1 MTEQWHRMTALALG
15 NGIAGGHIDPV
26 ALTEHFLERMADGDG
41 DRVVYLAATPA
52 RARAEAEAARDRA
65 KDGRRLGP
73 LDGVPMSWKDL
84 FDSAGTATTAASPIF
99 AHRVPEVD
107 ATLLARASRAGMVCL
122 GKTNLTEFAF
132 SGLGIN
138 PHYGT
143 PANAY
148 DATVARVPGGSS
160 SGAAVSVAR
169 GLAPAAIGSDTGG
182 SVRIPAA
189 FNGLVGLKTTA
200 GLLPLGGVIPL
211 AASLDTAG
219 PLTRDVADANAV
231 FAVLAGRRAAD
242 LGAATLRGARL
253 LVPENVVWN
262 HIEAGNER
270 AVRRAIDRL
279 AAAGAEVVTAEV
291 PELTAVQDLF
301 AKEGPLV
308 AAEAYA
314 RWKDLVNRQPDKI
327 YHNVLKRFWAGS
339 EMTAASFEALRR
351 GLDTLSVRFHQR
363 LAGYS
368 AMVAPTTL
376 IAPPPIADLEADDD
390 AYMAANG
397 GALHNTTLGNVLKVC
412 AVTLP
417 CGGTASGGANNETD
431 LPVGLMLHGRPFTE
445 AALLRLAQACET
457 ALADIPKPTPK
468 LSS

>member
-1 MTEQWHRMTALALG
+1 MTDSWHQMTALALG
-15 NGIAGGHIDPV
+15 DGIAGGAIDPV
-26 ALTEHFLERMADGDG
+26 ALTEHFLERIARGDG
-41 DRVVYLAATPA
+41 DRVVYLATTAE
-52 RARAEAEAARDRA
+52 RARAEAEAAWARA
-65 KDGRRLGP
+65 RAGQRLGP
-73 LDGVPMSWKDL
+73 LDGVPMSWKVL

-99 AHRVPEVD
+99 AQRVPEVD

-148 DATVARVPGGSS
+148 DAAVPRVPGGSS

-200 GLLPLGGVIPL
+200 GLLPLDGVIPL

-219 PLTRDVADANAV
+219 PLTRDVADANAI
-231 FAVLAGRRAAD
+231 FAVLAGRLAAD
-242 LGAATLRGARL
+242 LDAASLCGARL
-253 LVPENVVWN
+253 LVPDNVMWN
-262 HIEAGNER
+262 GVEVGNEQ
-270 AVRRAIDRL
+270 AVRHAIDRL
-279 AAAGAEVVTAEV
+279 AAAGAEVVTDQV
-291 PELTAVQDLF
+291 PELTEVQDLF
-301 AKEGPLV
+301 AKHGPFV

-314 RWKDLVNRQPDKI
+314 RWQDLVDHQPDKI

-339 EMTAASFEALRR
+339 EMTATSYETLRR
-351 GLDTLSVRFHQR
+351 GLDTLSMRFHQR

-376 IAPPPIADLEADDD
+376 IAPPPIALLEADDD

-417 CGGTASGGANNETD
+417 CGGTASGGTNSEAN
-431 LPVGLMLHGRPFTE
+431 LPVGLMLHARPFTE
-445 AALLRLAQACET
+445 AALLRLAKACEET
-457 ALADIPKPTPK
+457 LADIPKPTAK
-468 LSS
+468 L

>member
-1 MTEQWHRMTALALG
+1 MTALALG
-15 NGIAGGHIDPV
+15 RGIAGGDIDPV
-26 ALTEHFLERMADGDG
+26 ALTEHFLERMNDGDS
-41 DRVVYLAATPA
+41 DRVVYLTAMPE
-52 RARAEAEAARDRA
+52 RARAEAKAAAGRA
-65 KDGRRLGP
+65 AAGQRLGP

-84 FDSAGTATTAASPIF
+84 FDSAGTPTTAASPIF
-99 AHRVPEVD
+99 AQRVPDRD

-148 DATVARVPGGSS
+148 DAAVARVPGGSS

-200 GLLPLGGVIPL
+200 GLLPLDGVIPL
-211 AASLDTAG
+211 SESLDTAG
-219 PLTRDVADANAV
+219 PLTHDVADANAI
-231 FAVLAGRRAAD
+231 FAVLAGRRPAD
-242 LGAATLRGARL
+242 LGAASLRGVRL
-253 LVPENVVWN
+253 LVPTNVMWN
-262 HIEAGNER
+262 GIEPGNEA
-270 AVRRAIDRL
+270 AVRRGIERL
-279 AAAGAEVVTAEV
+279 AAAGAEVVSDEV
-291 PELTAVQDLF
+291 PELTDVQNLF

-314 RWKDLVNRQPDKI
+314 RWQDLVDHQADKI

-339 EMTAASFEALRR
+339 EMTAVSFENLRR
-351 GLDTLSVRFHQR
+351 GLDTLSERLHQR

-368 AMVAPTTL
+368 ALVAPTTL
-376 IAPPPIADLEADDD
+376 IAPPPIADLEADDV

-417 CGGTASGGANNETD
+417 CGGTGGATD
-431 LPVGLMLHGRPFTE
+431 LPVGLMLYARPFTE

-457 ALADIPKPTPK
+457 ALSDIPKPAPK
-468 LSS
+468 R

>member
-1 MTEQWHRMTALALG
+1 MTALALG
-15 NGIAGGHIDPV
+15 RGIASGDIDPV
-26 ALTEHFLERMADGDG
+26 ALTEHFLERMNDGDG
-41 DRVVYLAATPA
+41 DRVVYLTATPE
-52 RARAEAEAARDRA
+52 RARVEAQAAAGRA
-65 KDGRRLGP
+65 AAGQRLGP

-84 FDSAGTATTAASPIF
+84 FDSAGTPTTAASPIF
-99 AHRVPEVD
+99 AQRVPDRD

-148 DATVARVPGGSS
+148 DAAVARVPGGSS

-200 GLLPLGGVIPL
+200 GLLPLDGVIPL
-211 AASLDTAG
+211 SESLDTAG
-219 PLTRDVADANAV
+219 PLTHDVADANAI
-231 FAVLAGRRAAD
+231 FAVLAGCRPAD
-242 LGAATLRGARL
+242 LGATSLRGVRL
-253 LVPENVVWN
+253 LVPTNVMWN
-262 HIEAGNER
+262 GVEPGNEA
-270 AVRRAIDRL
+270 AVRHGLERL
-279 AAAGAEVVTAEV
+279 ATAGAEVVSGEV
-291 PELTAVQDLF
+291 PELNDVQDLF
-301 AKEGPLV
+301 AREGPLV
-308 AAEAYA
+308 AVEAYA
-314 RWKDLVNRQPDKI
+314 RWQDLVDHQADKI

-339 EMTAASFEALRR
+339 EMSAVSLENLRR
-351 GLDTLSVRFHQR
+351 GLNTLSDRFHQR

-368 AMVAPTTL
+368 ALVAPTTL
-376 IAPPPIADLEADDD
+376 IAPPPIADLEVDDD

-417 CGGTASGGANNETD
+417 CGGSASGRADGATD
-431 LPVGLMLHGRPFTE
+431 LPVGLMLYARPFTE

-468 LSS
+468 R